1 MTCSRVLENVH
12 KNMLKGP
19 TVMPLR
25 TKPVAKRTAVMES
38 LINELEFES
47 VPDQTAERAHV
58 NEARVHNAIEI
69 ARALID
75 SHGPI
80 TTLSEKHGALRIKLT
95 KVGSALLTHSA
106 NLLAYATPTERFSF
120 CLHPSVENL
129 IRELNKS
136 RAIFQL
142 RPEILD
148 AMMRSDP
155 KVLHDTITGFVDSF
169 RRNAG
174 TSRNRL
180 VAYEHQRCHD
190 DHFKAVFN
198 ALKKQ
203 AMRFPGARVVQVDLL
218 GPAIEKI
225 ATQPPLEQEVLNLTN
240 AYQRWQTSMHE
251 RLGKDRLL
259 EAHQLM
265 VSSRGA
271 RIHCAL
277 LVNQHSLAEVKDL
290 VKFLDD
296 CWLESFPEAE
306 FYNPNFPG
314 SPFEFRGM
322 DPDIAEG
329 YPLLARLENVATY
342 LVRPIQML
350 SCHPIAGVQF
360 SGLQSRDIDLK
371 PKLGHKQPRTAS
383 YSELMAKATLPQP
396 KLMRIDDFSAEG
408 HRQGR
413 LAAN

>member
-1 MTCSRVLENVH
+1 
-12 KNMLKGP
+12 
-19 TVMPLR
+19 MPLR
-25 TKPVAKRTAVMES
+25 TKPIAKRTALMEA
-38 LINELEFES
+38 LLNEQLFKNLPEKA
-47 VPDQTAERAHV
+47 AENAHV
-58 NEARVHNAIEI
+58 AEARLHIALEI
-69 ARALID
+69 SQGLMD
-75 SHGPI
+75 SHDPI
-80 TTLSEKHGALRIKLT
+80 TTLREKHGAQRIKLI
-95 KVGSALLTHSA
+95 KIGHAVLTHSA
-106 NLLAYATPTERFSF
+106 GLLNHASPTARFSYS
-120 CLHPSVENL
+120 LHPSIENL

-142 RPEILD
+142 NPEILD

-190 DHFKAVFN
+190 DHFKALFGT
-198 ALKKQ
+198 LKKQ
-203 AMRFPGARVVQVDLL
+203 AVRFPGARVVQVDLL

-225 ATQPPLEQEVLNLTN
+225 SSHPTLEQEVLNLTN
-240 AYQRWQTSMHE
+240 AYQRWQKLLHE
-251 RLGKDRLL
+251 RLGKDRLV

-265 VSSRGA
+265 VSARGA

-277 LVNQHSLAEVKDL
+277 LVNQHSLEEVKDL
-290 VKFLDD
+290 IKFLGD
-296 CWLESFPEAE
+296 CWLESFPEAQ
-306 FYNPNFPG
+306 FYDPNFPG

-322 DPDIAEG
+322 DHDIAEG

-342 LVRPIQML
+342 LVRPIQMV

-360 SGLQSRDIDLK
+360 SGLQSRDTNLK

-383 YSELMAKATLPQP
+383 YSELMAKAAFSQP
-396 KLMRIDDFSAEG
+396 RLLRIDDLSAEG
-408 HRQGR
+408 PRPSL
-413 LAAN
+413 LAAP